1 MTESRGELELY
12 NQWFSLADRDR
23 DGSISGAEAVG
34 FFQLSGLP
42 QHPTLF
48 KVRCRVGW
56 PPAPARLRESPPL
69 TPPAAAAAPPGP
81 LRRFG
86 SMWRGTGRR

>member
-1 MTESRGELELY
+1 MAESPGELELY

-23 DGSISGAEAVG
+23 DGSISGAEAVQ

-48 KVRCRVGW
+48 KVRRRSVGCLLK
-56 PPAPARLRESPPL
+56 ASAGSAAGRLR
-69 TPPAAAAAPPGP
+69 
-81 LRRFG
+81 R
-86 SMWRGTGRR
+86 